1 MNLVNIFSK
10 FIRMILFVNILVS
23 RYQID
28 KNDKNY
34 QIICIVLT
42 IKLNAKIIIKILNL
56 QHLLIS
62 LSSVKY
68 DKIELTNMSNSVKQ
82 N

>member
-1 MNLVNIFSK
+1 
-10 FIRMILFVNILVS
+10 MILFVNILVS

-28 KNDKNY
+28 KNYQNY
-34 QIICIVLT
+34 QNVYIVLT
-42 IKLNAKIIIKILNL
+42 TKVNAKIIIKFLNL

-68 DKIELTNMSNSVKQ
+68 DKIELTNKSNSVKQ